1 MADLSRSIGAFS
13 KTPILGWNGS
23 VWVDTGLTGKMQ
35 VYDRFITERD
45 FGQRKRILTLA
56 GDRTVAP
63 PYGVLRLLGAS
74 TIYLLE
80 SIIEDV
86 DASNLYATTWALH
99 EAAYPVQLCK
109 MATEST
115 RSGVKV
121 KTSEQVVETTW
132 VDITRYSA
140 VDSKEFTNT
149 DYTIYT
155 AYFAKGIA
163 PDTDMYLRRLDN
175 GEVLDINE
183 VFQALELPAAR
194 CLRRG

>member
-1 MADLSRSIGAFS
+1 MADLSRSIGAFA

-45 FGQRKRILTLA
+45 FGQRKRILTLS
-56 GDRTVAP
+56 GDQTIAP
-63 PYGVLRLLGAS
+63 SYGVMRLLGAS

-86 DASNLYATTWALH
+86 DGANLYATTWALH
-99 EAAYPVQLCK
+99 EAAYPVQICK
-109 MATEST
+109 MATETT
-115 RSGVKV
+115 RSGVQV
-121 KTSEQVVETTW
+121 KSGEQVLATTW
-132 VDITRYSA
+132 IDLTRYSA
-140 VDSKEFTNT
+140 QDSREFANT

-163 PDTDMYLRRLDN
+163 LDTDTYLRRLDN